1 MEVVC
6 NLISYESTDWFCL
19 PLSQEIGHIEY
30 SARSQPSQ
38 RMRQKAWGKMLI
50 LKKKKKKVSGQGMG
64 RQEFIFTGGM
74 LGLNIN

>member
-50 LKKKKKKVSGQGMG
+50 LKKKKKKKSADRVWVDRSLYL
-64 RQEFIFTGGM
+64 QEECWG
-74 LGLNIN
+74 

>member
-50 LKKKKKKVSGQGMG
+50 LKKKKKKSADRVWVDRSLYL
-64 RQEFIFTGGM
+64 QEECWG
-74 LGLNIN
+74 